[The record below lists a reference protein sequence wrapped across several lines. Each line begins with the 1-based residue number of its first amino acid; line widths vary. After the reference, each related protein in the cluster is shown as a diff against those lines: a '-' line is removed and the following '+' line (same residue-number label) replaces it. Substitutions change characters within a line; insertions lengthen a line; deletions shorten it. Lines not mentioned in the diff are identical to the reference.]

1 VDAVA
6 GHHVSWSS
14 LLVCGLV
21 VLTTVRAVA
30 FFGFGVAPWLVLVG
44 AFCVLIMG
52 SMIWTTVVMGKNG
65 MHRH

>member
-1 VDAVA
+1 MTVA
-6 GHHVSWSS
+6 GRHVSWSS

-21 VLTTVRAVA
+21 VLAAVVAVA

-44 AFCVLIMG
+44 AFCVLMMG
-52 SMIWTTVVMGKNG
+52 SMIWMTVVMGKNA